1 MKNKRRWWLLAAFLL
16 LGFAAWWYVLR
27 TPDPRMAA
35 LAEERQFAVPATEQ
49 IGRIFLARRD
59 GETINL
65 ERAGS
70 EWRYNGKWKVRPSAM
85 ENLLDAIR
93 RIEIQYKPPQA
104 AVPNMVRNLAA
115 EGIKVI
121 VYHRSGRELCTY
133 YVGGSTPDER
143 GTFVIREGYD
153 QPYVAYLPGWEGN
166 LRFRY
171 NLKGEDWR
179 DRAVFAE
186 NPDAIQELRIEYP
199 LQRSMS
205 FILEKKKSGFDVRPF
220 FPTTRRI
227 VAPLSPGAAEAFLV
241 GFESLS
247 AEAFRN
253 DYTHRDSVRQLIPFA
268 IISLRRA
275 DGSRKEVRFFP
286 IQPAPVEV
294 DPKTE
299 QLPGNNEI
307 ERFFASDSAGDFFL
321 VQNRV
326 FKKVF
331 WGYPFFFSD
340 IKATDY
346 Q

>member
-16 LGFAAWWYVLR
+16 LGLAALWYVLR
-27 TPDPRMAA
+27 APDPRMVA
-35 LAEERQFAVPATEQ
+35 LAEERHFAVAETEK

-65 ERAGS
+65 ERTGIG
-70 EWRYNGKWKVRPSAM
+70 WQYNSKWKARPGAI
-85 ENLLDAIR
+85 ENLLDAVS

-104 AVPNMVRNLAA
+104 AVANMVRNLAT
-115 EGIKVI
+115 EGIKVM
-121 VYHRSGRELCTY
+121 VFDRSGKELCTY

-143 GTFVIREGYD
+143 GTFVIREGYE
-153 QPYVAYLPGWEGN
+153 QPYVAHIPGWEGN

-186 NPDAIQELRIEYP
+186 DPDGIQELHIEYP

-205 FILEKKKSGFDVRPF
+205 FVLEKKKTGFEVRPF
-220 FPTTRRI
+220 FPTTRKMQ
-227 VAPLSPGAAEAFLV
+227 APIRPGAAEALLV
-241 GFESLS
+241 GFENLG
-247 AEAFRN
+247 AEAFKN
-253 DYTHRDSVRQLIPFA
+253 DYIHRDSVQQLIPFA
-268 IISLRRA
+268 IISLKRS

-286 IQPAPVEV
+286 IQPEIVP
-294 DPKTE
+294 DSKTE
-299 QLPGNNEI
+299 RLPGSDAI
-307 ERFFASDSAGDFFL
+307 ERFFASDSEGDFFL

-331 WGYPFFFSD
+331 RGYPFFFEQSTS
-340 IKATDY
+340 AR
-346 Q
+346 